1 MKEGFD
7 ELVGGADLPAAERER
22 LRRVHELLLTVG
34 PPPEVAPE
42 LQAPPREEP
51 VRLLPRRRR
60 TTLALIAAAL
70 GLAVFGTGYLVGS
83 RAAEPT
89 VERVLTMTGVGDVS
103 AARGTIELLAQDTAG
118 NWPMLVR
125 VRGLEPSVDRR
136 DYYELWLTQ
145 GRRARR
151 AVRPLRGRRRR
162 DRSHAERPVR
172 PPRLRRLDRHPR
184 RVGRPAAD
192 DLSRALLVG
201 RGRAAKRP
209 FRGLAVAWLV
219 HATQLL
225 TSREPG
231 LCPRSLRAVTA
242 RCGRSRRRRRA

>member
-7 ELVGGADLPAAERER
+7 ELVDGAELPAAERER

-42 LQAPPREEP
+42 LQTPPREEP

-103 AARGTIELLAQDTAG
+103 AARGTIEVLAQDTAG

-125 VRGLEPSVDRR
+125 VHGLEPSVDRR
-136 DYYELWLTQ
+136 DYYELWLTKDGELAASC
-145 GRRARR
+145 GRFVVAGD
-151 AVRPLRGRRRR
+151 VTEVTLSVPYGLRGY
-162 DRSHAERPVR
+162 DGWIVT
-172 PPRLRRLDRHPR
+172 
-184 RVGRPAAD
+184 
-192 DLSRALLVG
+192 
-201 RGRAAKRP
+201 RGDSEEP
-209 FRGLAVAWLV
+209 
-219 HATQLL
+219 LL
-225 TSREPG
+225 T
-231 LCPRSLRAVTA
+231 T
-242 RCGRSRRRRRA
+242 